1 MSFVRVNRGGF
12 KIIIIII
19 IMGLEGDDHETALPS
34 CRSEM
39 WQVHGVIIVDMG
51 VWRTPYVCNDGAV
64 LTRVIVCAVLFC
76 FLRFAFAR
84 ICVHSYLRSLV
95 CVYVRKVDCMHT
107 TTSNYI
113 YARLREPSL
122 PFSIL
127 FPFFRFFVF

>member
-1 MSFVRVNRGGF
+1 MNC
-12 KIIIIII
+12 
-19 IMGLEGDDHETALPS
+19 A
-34 CRSEM
+34 
-39 WQVHGVIIVDMG
+39 VIFMYEFR
-51 VWRTPYVCNDGAV
+51 RTPYVCNDGAV

-76 FLRFAFAR
+76 FLKFAFAR
-84 ICVHSYLRSLV
+84 MYV

-122 PFSIL
+122 L

>member
-1 MSFVRVNRGGF
+1 MNC
-12 KIIIIII
+12 
-19 IMGLEGDDHETALPS
+19 A
-34 CRSEM
+34 
-39 WQVHGVIIVDMG
+39 VIFIYEFR
-51 VWRTPYVCNDGAV
+51 RTPYVCNDGAV

-84 ICVHSYLRSLV
+84 MYV
-95 CVYVRKVDCMHT
+95 CVYVHVRKVDCMHT